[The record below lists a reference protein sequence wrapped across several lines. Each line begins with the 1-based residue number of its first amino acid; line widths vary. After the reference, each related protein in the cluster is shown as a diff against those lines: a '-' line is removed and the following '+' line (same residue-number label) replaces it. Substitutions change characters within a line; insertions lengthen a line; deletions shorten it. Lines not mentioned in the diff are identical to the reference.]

1 MMYSMSCFI
10 ISPPRPCRSPRQSF
24 LTYWQS
30 PSIIPPPNG
39 VSLGHFEA
47 SPLDVPLGI
56 PLVVLVA
63 AVLAFLAQSWINSL
77 LGGEQGLGAFLS
89 DGSGFNKSGFK
100 QRRRP
105 GNDYGVIPG
114 DNTKPLGGPDPLP
127 WLKLPEL
134 DFVDVAGQTKTPKKM
149 QQSARGKMSAI
160 ERHQSGVILQLDS
173 LREQMKT
180 EVGQGNF
187 EAAKRIEIE
196 LERIM
201 KDEGYDFSL

>member
-1 MMYSMSCFI
+1 MSFF

-24 LTYWQS
+24 PAYRQS
-30 PSIIPPPNG
+30 ISIVTPPNG
-39 VSLGHFEA
+39 LFPGYFEDSL
-47 SPLDVPLGI
+47 LDVPLGI

-63 AVLAFLAQSWINSL
+63 ALLAFSAQSWINSL

-105 GNDYGVIPG
+105 RNDYGVIPG
-114 DNTKPLGGPDPLP
+114 DTTKPLGGPDPLP

-149 QQSARGKMSAI
+149 QQSAREKISAI
-160 ERHQSGVILQLDS
+160 ERNQSGVILRLDS
-173 LREQMKT
+173 LREKMKT
-180 EVGQGNF
+180 EVGRGNF
-187 EAAKRIEIE
+187 DAAKRIEIE
-196 LERIM
+196 LERLM
-201 KDEGYDFSL
+201 KDEGYDLSL

>member
-1 MMYSMSCFI
+1 MSLF
-10 ISPPRPCRSPRQSF
+10 ISPPRPCSRSPRQSF
-24 LTYWQS
+24 PAYRQS
-30 PSIIPPPNG
+30 LSIVTPPDG
-39 VSLGHFEA
+39 LSLGYFED

-63 AVLAFLAQSWINSL
+63 ALLAFSAQSWINSL

-105 GNDYGVIPG
+105 RNEYGVIPG
-114 DNTKPLGGPDPLP
+114 DATKPLGGSDPLP

-149 QQSARGKMSAI
+149 QQSAREKISAI
-160 ERHQSGVILQLDS
+160 ERNQSGVILRLDS

-180 EVGQGNF
+180 EVGRGNLD
-187 EAAKRIEIE
+187 AAKIIEIE
-196 LERIM
+196 LERLM
-201 KDEGYDFSL
+201 KDEGYDFSP